1 MAKDS
6 NKSKGPTEKVAK
18 SKSAKKKL
26 KKKPSKIKRF
36 FKYFFLTILIIGLLI
51 GVVGV
56 GYVVA
61 VIKTTP
67 ELDVNAIY
75 NLNQPSM
82 LFDDQGEFIDDL
94 PSTEIRYII
103 SYDEMPQ
110 NLINAY
116 ISIEDERFMSHGGI
130 DVKRILGAAVRD
142 VMVILGKQNGI
153 HGASTITQQL
163 IKNTILATEAS
174 AESTPLD
181 RINRKIK
188 EIVLAVQLDKELSKE
203 EIIRS
208 YLNTIPL
215 SGHIYGVEAASRYFF
230 AKNAKDLTLLEC
242 AYIAGIT
249 QAPTTYSAYNT
260 SASNYPN
267 GYIRRTQTV
276 LSKMLELGYIT
287 QEDFDTAYAQ
297 AEAND
302 FNFSQLDTDYGVNQE
317 WFVYP
322 ALDQV
327 KEDLKEKYKYT
338 DEEVNKLLV
347 NGGLKI
353 YTTLNTEMQ
362 NAVQDILDE
371 RTNLKVDDTSSDPTD
386 SDGVPKLQAS
396 ATVIDYKTGQVK
408 VLIGGRGNQPPT
420 SLNRAYFDLKSIG
433 STTKPLTV
441 YGPAIDTKLIT
452 AGTPLDD
459 SSVSSEIIKKYNFGS
474 VNPKNADGSMA
485 GYITAREALTY
496 SKNLTSIKTVDM
508 LGLDTA
514 LEYGERAGLKYDTKS
529 HTMSAL
535 ALGQFEQPQGNRDG
549 GNTTILA
556 SAYGALGNN
565 GVIYEPSLY
574 TRVEDASGNVL
585 LEKEPKATT
594 LFSPQTAY
602 ILYDILKGSST
613 KAQFSDIPVAGKTGT
628 TDNSDNFWFAG
639 VTPYYSGSVWI
650 GYDIPQKMYGS
661 SGSAAT
667 LFGKVMSVVHS
678 GLSYT
683 DIEAPSGLVQAKV
696 CKDSGKSPTDLCY
709 QDQRG
714 NRVKTEYFIEG
725 TEPKSVCD
733 VHVKVT
739 VNSSNNKLATDNTP
753 ARLLADKVFIKKP
766 NANPNAADYPF
777 VVPTEEDDTKPEEK
791 INLSQ
796 IGLRANMDLYDAI
809 VILNN
814 REIKYSFNGLSVSGS
829 INPGEYTL
837 TSFTSEINSGETV
850 SLTIEITTNT
860 PDESIGSTPP
870 SEEAPDDNDDTED
883 NSNTE
888 DTTTDEQRST
898 FGNLLDNLFN

>member
-6 NKSKGPTEKVAK
+6 NKSKNPKEKVVK
-18 SKSAKKKL
+18 SKNTKKSL

-36 FKYFFLTILIIGLLI
+36 FKYFFLTILILGLLI

-67 ELDVNAIY
+67 SLDVNAIY
-75 NLNQPSM
+75 NLNQPSV
-82 LFDDQGEFIDDL
+82 LYDDKGEFIDDL

-116 ISIEDERFMSHGGI
+116 IAIEDERFMSHGGI
-130 DVKRILGAAVRD
+130 DIKRILGAAARD

-163 IKNTILATEAS
+163 IKNTILSSEAAS
-174 AESTPLD
+174 ESSSID

-203 EIIRS
+203 EIIRT

-230 AKNAKDLTLLEC
+230 GKHAEDLTLLEC

-260 SASNYPN
+260 GASNYPN
-267 GYIRRTQTV
+267 GYINRTKTV
-276 LSKMLELGYIT
+276 LSKMLELGYIS
-287 QEDFDTAYAQ
+287 QEDFDVAYAD
-297 AEAND
+297 AEANN
-302 FNFSQLDTDYGVNQE
+302 FNFKKLNTDSQVNHE

-322 ALDQV
+322 AVEQV
-327 KEDLKEKYKYT
+327 KEDLIEKYKYT
-338 DEEVNKLLV
+338 EDEVEKLLV

-353 YTTLNTEMQ
+353 YTTLNVEMQ
-362 NAVQDILDE
+362 NAVQEILND
-371 RTNLKVDDTSSDPTD
+371 RSNLQVDDTSVDETD
-386 SDGVPKLQAS
+386 SDGVPLLQAS
-396 ATVIDYKTGQVK
+396 ATIIDYKTGQVK

-459 SSVSSEIIKKYNFGS
+459 TSVSDEILKKYNFGS
-474 VNPKNADGSMA
+474 VVPKNANGSMA
-485 GYITAREALTY
+485 GYVTAREALTY

-508 LGLDTA
+508 LGLDTS
-514 LEYGERAGLKYDTKS
+514 LDYGEKSGLKYASES

-535 ALGQFEQPQGNRDG
+535 ALGQFEQPIGNRDG

-556 SAYGALGNN
+556 SAYGAFGNN
-565 GVIYEPSLY
+565 GVRYEPILY

-585 LEKEPKATT
+585 LEKEPETIN
-594 LFSPQTAY
+594 LFSPQTSY
-602 ILYDILKGSST
+602 IIYDILKGSSSS
-613 KAQFSDIPVAGKTGT
+613 AEFSDIPVAGKTGT
-628 TDNSDNFWFAG
+628 TNSSDNFWFAG
-639 VTPYYSGSVWI
+639 LTPYYSGSVWI
-650 GYDIPQKMYGS
+650 GYDNPKRMSGKS
-661 SGSAAT
+661 SSAAS
-667 LFGKVMSVVHS
+667 LFGKIMAVAHE
-678 GLSYT
+678 GLEYK
-683 DIEAPSGLVQAKV
+683 DIDAPSGLVQAKV

-709 QDQRG
+709 EDQRG
-714 NRVKTEYFIEG
+714 NRVKTEYFIKG

-733 VHVKVT
+733 VHVSVA
-739 VNSSNNKLATDNTP
+739 VNSSNNKLATENTP
-753 ARLLADKVFIKKP
+753 ASLLVNKVFIKKP
-766 NANPNAADYPF
+766 NANPNADDYPF
-777 VVPTEEDDTKPEEK
+777 VVPTQEDDTQAEEY
-791 INLSQ
+791 IDLSQ
-796 IGLRANMDLYDAI
+796 IGLRANMDLLDAI

-814 REIKYSFNGLSVSGS
+814 RGIKYSFNGLSVSGNITS
-829 INPGEYTL
+829 GQYTL
-837 TSFTSEINSGETV
+837 VSYTEKIKSDETV
-850 SLTIEITTNT
+850 ELKIKATTNT
-860 PDESIGSTPP
+860 PDEDIGNN
-870 SEEAPDDNDDTED
+870 DNT
-883 NSNTE
+883 N
-888 DTTTDEQRST
+888 DTTNDNTSPESDTDVQRNSIT
-898 FGNLLDNLFN
+898 NIINGIFN

>member
-18 SKSAKKKL
+18 SKSANKKL

-36 FKYFFLTILIIGLLI
+36 FKYFFLTILILGLLI

-67 ELDVNAIY
+67 PLDVNAIY

-103 SYDEMPQ
+103 PYEEMPQ
-110 NLINAY
+110 NLVNAY

-130 DVKRILGAAVRD
+130 DVKRILGAAARD
-142 VMVILGKQNGI
+142 VMVILGKQTGI

-181 RINRKIK
+181 RVNRKIK

-260 SASNYPN
+260 GATNYPN

-276 LSKMLELGYIT
+276 LSKMLELGYIS
-287 QEDFDTAYAQ
+287 QADFDTAYAQ
-297 AEAND
+297 AEANE
-302 FNFSQLDTDYGVNQE
+302 FNFSKLDTDYGVNQE

-322 ALDQV
+322 ALEQV
-327 KEDLKEKYKYT
+327 KSDLKEKYKYT
-338 DEEVNKLLV
+338 DDEVNKLLV

-362 NAVQDILDE
+362 NSVQSILDE
-371 RTNLKVDDTSSDPTD
+371 RTNLQVDDTSSDPTD
-386 SDGVPKLQAS
+386 NDGVPKLQAS

-408 VLIGGRGNQPPT
+408 VLIGGRGKQPPT
-420 SLNRAYFDLKSIG
+420 SINRAYFDLKSIG
-433 STTKPLTV
+433 STTKPLTI

-459 SSVSSEIIKKYNFGS
+459 TSVSSEIIKKYNFGN
-474 VNPKNADGSMA
+474 VNPRNANGSMA
-485 GYITAREALTY
+485 GFVTAREALTY

-514 LEYGERAGLKYDTKS
+514 IEYGERAGLKYAPES

-574 TRVEDASGNVL
+574 TKVEDASGNIL
-585 LEKEPKATT
+585 LEKEAKPTT
-594 LFSPQTAY
+594 LFSPQTAF
-602 ILYDILKGSST
+602 ILYDILKGSSS
-613 KAQFSDIPVAGKTGT
+613 KAEFNDIPVAGKTGT

-650 GYDIPQKMYGS
+650 GYDIPQKMNGS
-661 SGSAAT
+661 SGSAAS
-667 LFGKVMSVVHS
+667 LFGKVMSVIHS
-678 GLSYT
+678 GLGYT

-733 VHVKVT
+733 VHVMVT
-739 VNSSNNKLATDNTP
+739 VNSSNNKLANDNTP
-753 ARLLADKVFIKKP
+753 ARLRANKVFIKKS
-766 NANPNAADYPF
+766 NANPNADDYPF
-777 VVPTEEDDTKPEEK
+777 VVPTAEDDTKPEEK
-791 INLSQ
+791 ISLSQ
-796 IGLRANMDLYDAI
+796 IGLRSNMDLYDAI

-814 REIKYSFNGLSVSGS
+814 RGIKYSFNGLSVSGS
-829 INPGEYTL
+829 INPGQYTL
-837 TSFTSEINSGETV
+837 TSFTSEINTGETV
-850 SLTIEITTNT
+850 VLTIKVTTNT
-860 PDESIGSTPP
+860 PDEDIGATPTP
-870 SEEAPDDNDDTED
+870 GETPDENED
-883 NSNTE
+883 N
-888 DTTTDEQRST
+888 DEQRST
-898 FGNLLDNLFN
+898 LTNMLNNFLN

>member
-6 NKSKGPTEKVAK
+6 NKSKGTTEKVVK
-18 SKSAKKKL
+18 SKTTKKKL
-26 KKKPSKIKRF
+26 KKNPSKIKRF
-36 FKYFFLTILIIGLLI
+36 FKYFFLTILITGLLI

-56 GYVVA
+56 GYIVA

-67 ELDVNAIY
+67 HLDVNAIY
-75 NLNQPSM
+75 NLNEPSTV
-82 LFDDQGEFIDDL
+82 FDDQKQIIDDL

-130 DVKRILGAAVRD
+130 DIKRILGAAARD

-153 HGASTITQQL
+153 HGASTLTQQL

-174 AESTPLD
+174 TESTSLD
-181 RINRKIK
+181 KINRKIK

-260 SASNYPN
+260 SSSNYPN

-287 QEDFDTAYAQ
+287 QEEFDTAYAQ
-297 AEAND
+297 AESND
-302 FNFSQLDTDYGVNQE
+302 FNFSKLDTDYGVNQE

-322 ALDQV
+322 ALSQV
-327 KEDLKEKYKYT
+327 KQDLKEKYKYT

-362 NAVQDILDE
+362 NAVQEILNE
-371 RTNLKVDDTSSDPTD
+371 RTNLHVDDTSYDPTD

-420 SLNRAYFDLKSIG
+420 SINRAYFDLKSIG

-441 YGPAIDTKLIT
+441 YGPAIDTKIIT

-459 SSVSSEIIKKYNFGS
+459 SAVSSEIIKKYNFGS

-485 GYITAREALTY
+485 GYVTARESLIY

-514 LEYGERAGLKYDTKS
+514 LEYGKRAGLKYDAKS

-535 ALGQFEQPQGNRDG
+535 ALGQFEQPADNRDG

-556 SAYGALGNN
+556 SAYGALVNN

-574 TRVEDASGNVL
+574 TKVEDSTGNVL

-594 LFSPQTAY
+594 LFSPQTSY

-613 KAQFSDIPVAGKTGT
+613 KSQFSDIPVAGKTGT
-628 TDNSDNFWFAG
+628 TDESDNYWFAG

-650 GYDIPQKMYGS
+650 GYDIPQKMYGG

-667 LFGKVMSVVHS
+667 LFGKVMNVVHS

-683 DIEAPSGLVQAKV
+683 DIEPPSGLVQAKV

-714 NRVKTEYFIEG
+714 NRVKTEYFIKG

-739 VNSSNNKLATDNTP
+739 VNTSNNKLATDNTP
-753 ARLLADKVFIKKP
+753 ARLLANKVFIKKP
-766 NANPNAADYPF
+766 NANPNADDYPF
-777 VVPTEEDDTKPEEK
+777 VVPKKEDNTKAEEK
-791 INLSQ
+791 INLFQ
-796 IGLRANMDLYDAI
+796 IGLKTNMDLYDAI

-850 SLTIEITTNT
+850 SLTIKPTTNI
-860 PDESIGSTPP
+860 PDENIEETLPPEDSFDNNST
-870 SEEAPDDNDDTED
+870 DDNGNNPND
-883 NSNTE
+883 
-888 DTTTDEQRST
+888 QRST
-898 FGNLLDNLFN
+898 LGNLLDGLFN

>member
-18 SKSAKKKL
+18 SKSANKKL

-36 FKYFFLTILIIGLLI
+36 FKYFFLTILIIGLLV

-67 ELDVNAIY
+67 PLDVNAIY

-103 SYDEMPQ
+103 PYEEMPQ
-110 NLINAY
+110 NLVNAY

-130 DVKRILGAAVRD
+130 DVKRILGAAARD
-142 VMVILGKQNGI
+142 VMVILGKQSGI

-181 RINRKIK
+181 RVNRKIK

-215 SGHIYGVEAASRYFF
+215 SGHIYGVEAAARYFF

-260 SASNYPN
+260 GATNYPN

-276 LSKMLELGYIT
+276 LSKMLELGYIS
-287 QEDFDTAYAQ
+287 QADFDTAYAQ
-297 AEAND
+297 AEANE
-302 FNFSQLDTDYGVNQE
+302 FNFSKLDTDYGVNQE

-322 ALDQV
+322 ALEQV
-327 KEDLKEKYKYT
+327 KSDLKEKYKYT
-338 DEEVNKLLV
+338 DDEVNKLLV

-362 NAVQDILDE
+362 NSVQSILDE
-371 RTNLKVDDTSSDPTD
+371 RTNLQVDDTSSDPTD
-386 SDGVPKLQAS
+386 NDGVPKLQAS

-408 VLIGGRGNQPPT
+408 VLIGGRGKQPPT
-420 SLNRAYFDLKSIG
+420 SINRAYFDLKSIG
-433 STTKPLTV
+433 STTKPLTI

-459 SSVSSEIIKKYNFGS
+459 TSVSSEIIKKYNFGN
-474 VNPKNADGSMA
+474 VNPRNANGSMA
-485 GYITAREALTY
+485 GFVTAREALTY

-514 LEYGERAGLKYDTKS
+514 IEYGERAGLKYAPES

-574 TRVEDASGNVL
+574 TKVEDASGNIL
-585 LEKEPKATT
+585 LEKEAKPTT
-594 LFSPQTAY
+594 LFSPQTAF
-602 ILYDILKGSST
+602 ILYDILKGSSS
-613 KAQFSDIPVAGKTGT
+613 KAEFNDIPVAGKTGT

-650 GYDIPQKMYGS
+650 GYDIPQKMNGS
-661 SGSAAT
+661 SGSAAS
-667 LFGKVMSVVHS
+667 LFGKVMSVIHT
-678 GLSYT
+678 GLGYT

-733 VHVKVT
+733 VHVMVT
-739 VNSSNNKLATDNTP
+739 VNSSNNKLANDNTP
-753 ARLLADKVFIKKP
+753 ARLRANKVFIKKS
-766 NANPNAADYPF
+766 NANPNADDYPF
-777 VVPTEEDDTKPEEK
+777 VVPTAEDDTKPEEK
-791 INLSQ
+791 ISLSQ
-796 IGLRANMDLYDAI
+796 IGLRSNMDLYDAI

-814 REIKYSFNGLSVSGS
+814 RGIKYSFNGLSVSGS
-829 INPGEYTL
+829 INPGQYTL
-837 TSFTSEINSGETV
+837 TSFTSEINTGETV
-850 SLTIEITTNT
+850 VLTIKATTNT
-860 PDESIGSTPP
+860 PDEDIGATPTP
-870 SEEAPDDNDDTED
+870 GETPDEDED
-883 NSNTE
+883 N
-888 DTTTDEQRST
+888 DEQRST
-898 FGNLLDNLFN
+898 LTDMLNNFFN

>member
-6 NKSKGPTEKVAK
+6 NKSKDPKEKVVK
-18 SKSAKKKL
+18 SKSSKKKL

-36 FKYFFLTILIIGLLI
+36 FKYFFLTILIMGLLI
-51 GVVGV
+51 GVIGV
-56 GYVVA
+56 GYIFA

-67 ELDVNAIY
+67 SLDVNAIY

-82 LFDDQGEFIDDL
+82 IFDDKGEFIDDL
-94 PSTEIRYII
+94 PSTEIRYVI

-116 ISIEDERFMSHGGI
+116 ISIEDERFMTHKGI
-130 DVKRILGAAVRD
+130 DVKRILGAAARD
-142 VMVILGKQNGI
+142 VMVILGKQSGI

-174 AESTPLD
+174 SESTPLD

-188 EIVLAVQLDKELSKE
+188 EIYLALQLEQEVSKE

-230 AKNAKDLTLLEC
+230 GKNAKDLTLLEC

-260 SASNYPN
+260 GASNYPN
-267 GYIRRTQTV
+267 GYIKRTQTV
-276 LSKMLELGYIT
+276 LSKMLELGYIS

-297 AEAND
+297 AGENA
-302 FNFSQLDTDYGVNQE
+302 FAFSKLDTDYRVNQE

-322 ALDQV
+322 AIDQV
-327 KEDLKEKYKYT
+327 KDDLKEKYKYT
-338 DEEVNKLLV
+338 DEEVEKLLV

-353 YTTLNTEMQ
+353 YTTMNTEMQ
-362 NAVQDILDE
+362 NSVQSILND
-371 RTNLKVDDTSSDPTD
+371 RTNLQVDDTSVDNVND
-386 SDGVPKLQAS
+386 YGVPLLQAS

-408 VLIGGRGNQPPT
+408 VLIGGRGDQPAT
-420 SLNRAYFDLKSIG
+420 SLNRAYDDLKSIG
-433 STTKPLTV
+433 STTKPLTI

-459 SSVSSEIIKKYNFGS
+459 TSVSSEIIKKYNFGS
-474 VNPKNADGSMA
+474 INPSNANGSMA
-485 GYITAREALTY
+485 GYVTAREALTY

-514 LEYGERAGLKYDTKS
+514 IEYGERAGLKYDKLS

-535 ALGQFEQPQGNRDG
+535 ALGQFEQPTNNRDG

-556 SAYGALGNN
+556 SAYGSFGNN
-565 GVIYEPSLY
+565 GVRYEPALY
-574 TRVEDASGNVL
+574 TRVEDATGNIL
-585 LEKEPKATT
+585 LEKEPKAIN

-602 ILYDILKGSST
+602 ILYDILKGSSS
-613 KAQFSDIPVAGKTGT
+613 KAQFNDIPVAGKTGT
-628 TDNSDNFWFAG
+628 TDKSDNYWFAG
-639 VTPYYSGSVWI
+639 LTPYYSGSVWI
-650 GYDIPQKMYGS
+650 GYDYPQKMSGG
-661 SGSAAT
+661 SGSAAS
-667 LFGKVMSVVHS
+667 LFGKVMAAVHT
-678 GLSYT
+678 GLEYK

-733 VHVKVT
+733 VHVKVA
-739 VNSSNNKLATDNTP
+739 VNSANNKLANDNTP
-753 ARLLADKVFIKKP
+753 ANLLAEKVFIKKP

-777 VVPTEEDDTKPEEK
+777 VVPTEEDDTKPEEI

-796 IGLRANMDLYDAI
+796 VGLRNNMDLYDAI

-814 REIKYSFNGLSVSGS
+814 REIKYSFNGLSVAGNIS
-829 INPGEYTL
+829 PGQYTL
-837 TSFTSEINSGETV
+837 TSFTPEIKSGETV
-850 SLTIEITTNT
+850 VLTIKVTTNT
-860 PDESIGSTPP
+860 PDEDIGNHPDTDASETP
-870 SEEAPDDNDDTED
+870 ENNDTR
-883 NSNTE
+883 
-888 DTTTDEQRST
+888 TTIGD
-898 FGNLLDNLFN
+898 LLNNIFN

>member
-1 MAKDS
+1 M
-6 NKSKGPTEKVAK
+6 
-18 SKSAKKKL
+18 
-26 KKKPSKIKRF
+26 
-36 FKYFFLTILIIGLLI
+36 
-51 GVVGV
+51 GV

-67 ELDVNAIY
+67 PLDVNAIY

-103 SYDEMPQ
+103 PYEEMPQ
-110 NLINAY
+110 NLVNAY

-130 DVKRILGAAVRD
+130 DVKRILGAAARD
-142 VMVILGKQNGI
+142 VMVILGKQTGI

-181 RINRKIK
+181 RVNRKIK

-260 SASNYPN
+260 GATNYPN

-276 LSKMLELGYIT
+276 LSKMLELGYIS
-287 QEDFDTAYAQ
+287 QADFDTAYAQ
-297 AEAND
+297 AEANE
-302 FNFSQLDTDYGVNQE
+302 FNFSKLDTDYGVNQE

-322 ALDQV
+322 ALEQV
-327 KEDLKEKYKYT
+327 KSDLKEKYKYT
-338 DEEVNKLLV
+338 DDEVNKLLV

-362 NAVQDILDE
+362 NSVQSILDE
-371 RTNLKVDDTSSDPTD
+371 RTNLQVDDTSSDPTD
-386 SDGVPKLQAS
+386 NDGVPKLQAS

-408 VLIGGRGNQPPT
+408 VLIGGRGKQPPT
-420 SLNRAYFDLKSIG
+420 SINRAYFDLKSIG
-433 STTKPLTV
+433 STTKPLTI

-459 SSVSSEIIKKYNFGS
+459 TSVSSEIIKKYNFGN
-474 VNPKNADGSMA
+474 VNPRNANGSMA
-485 GYITAREALTY
+485 GFVTAREALTY

-514 LEYGERAGLKYDTKS
+514 IEYGERAGLKYAPES

-574 TRVEDASGNVL
+574 TKVEDASGNIL
-585 LEKEPKATT
+585 LEKEAKPTT
-594 LFSPQTAY
+594 LFSPQTAF
-602 ILYDILKGSST
+602 ILYDILKGSSS
-613 KAQFSDIPVAGKTGT
+613 KAEFNDIPVAGKTGT

-650 GYDIPQKMYGS
+650 GYDIPQKMNGS
-661 SGSAAT
+661 SGSAAS
-667 LFGKVMSVVHS
+667 LFGKVMSVIHS
-678 GLSYT
+678 GLGYT

-733 VHVKVT
+733 VHVMVT
-739 VNSSNNKLATDNTP
+739 VNSSNNKLANDNTP
-753 ARLLADKVFIKKP
+753 ARLRANKVFIKKS
-766 NANPNAADYPF
+766 NANPNADDYPF
-777 VVPTEEDDTKPEEK
+777 VVPTAEDDTKPEEK
-791 INLSQ
+791 ISLSQ
-796 IGLRANMDLYDAI
+796 IGLRSNMDLYDAI

-814 REIKYSFNGLSVSGS
+814 RGIKYSFNGLSVSGS
-829 INPGEYTL
+829 INPGQYTL
-837 TSFTSEINSGETV
+837 TSFTSEINTGETV
-850 SLTIEITTNT
+850 VLTIKVTTNT
-860 PDESIGSTPP
+860 PDEDIGATPTP
-870 SEEAPDDNDDTED
+870 GETPDENED
-883 NSNTE
+883 N
-888 DTTTDEQRST
+888 DEQRST
-898 FGNLLDNLFN
+898 LTNMLNNFLN

>member
-18 SKSAKKKL
+18 SKSANKKL

-36 FKYFFLTILIIGLLI
+36 FKYFFLTILIIGLLV

-67 ELDVNAIY
+67 PLDVNAIY

-103 SYDEMPQ
+103 PYEEMPQ
-110 NLINAY
+110 NLVNAY

-130 DVKRILGAAVRD
+130 DVKRILGAAARD
-142 VMVILGKQNGI
+142 VMVILGKQSGI

-174 AESTPLD
+174 SESTPLD

-188 EIVLAVQLDKELSKE
+188 EIVLAVQLDKELGKE

-260 SASNYPN
+260 GATNYPN
-267 GYIRRTQTV
+267 GYIRRTQVV
-276 LSKMLELGYIT
+276 LSKMLELGYIS
-287 QEDFDTAYAQ
+287 QEDFDTANAQ
-297 AEAND
+297 AEANE
-302 FNFSQLDTDYGVNQE
+302 FNFSKLDTDYGVNQE

-327 KEDLKEKYKYT
+327 KNDLKEKYKYT
-338 DEEVNKLLV
+338 DDEVNKLLV

-362 NAVQDILDE
+362 NSVQSILDE
-371 RTNLKVDDTSSDPTD
+371 RTNLQVDDTSSDPTD
-386 SDGVPKLQAS
+386 NDGVPKLQAS

-420 SLNRAYFDLKSIG
+420 SINRAYFDLKSIG
-433 STTKPLTV
+433 STTKPLTI

-459 SSVSSEIIKKYNFGS
+459 TSVSSEIIKKYNFGN
-474 VNPKNADGSMA
+474 VNPKNANGSMA
-485 GYITAREALTY
+485 GFVTAREALTY

-514 LEYGERAGLKYDTKS
+514 IEYGERAGLKYAPES

-585 LEKEPKATT
+585 LEKEQKATT
-594 LFSPQTAY
+594 LFSPQTSF
-602 ILYDILKGSST
+602 ILYDILKGSSS
-613 KAQFSDIPVAGKTGT
+613 KAQFNDIPVAGKTGT
-628 TDNSDNFWFAG
+628 TNDSDNFWFAG

-650 GYDIPQKMYGS
+650 GYDIPQRMSGS
-661 SGSAAT
+661 SGSAAS
-667 LFGKVMSVVHS
+667 LFGKVMNVVHS
-678 GLSYT
+678 GLGYA

-725 TEPKSVCD
+725 TEPTSVCD
-733 VHVKVT
+733 VHVMVK
-739 VNSSNNKLATDNTP
+739 VNSSNNKLANDNTP
-753 ARLLADKVFIKKP
+753 ARLIANKVFIKKP
-766 NANPNAADYPF
+766 NANPNADDYPF
-777 VVPTEEDDTKPEEK
+777 VVPTQEDDTKPEEK

-796 IGLRANMDLYDAI
+796 IGLRSNMDLYDAI

-814 REIKYSFNGLSVSGS
+814 RGIKYSFNGLSVSGS
-829 INPGEYTL
+829 INPGQYTL

-850 SLTIEITTNT
+850 VLTIKVTTNT
-860 PDESIGSTPP
+860 PDEDIGGTPTP
-870 SEEAPDDNDDTED
+870 EETPDDDEN
-883 NSNTE
+883 
-888 DTTTDEQRST
+888 TDEQRST
-898 FGNLLDNLFN
+898 LTDMLNNLFH

>member
-18 SKSAKKKL
+18 SKSANKKL

-36 FKYFFLTILIIGLLI
+36 FKYFFLTILIIGLLV

-67 ELDVNAIY
+67 PLDVNAIY

-103 SYDEMPQ
+103 PYEEMPQ
-110 NLINAY
+110 NLVNAY

-130 DVKRILGAAVRD
+130 DVKRILGAAARD
-142 VMVILGKQNGI
+142 VMVILGKQTGI

-181 RINRKIK
+181 RVNRKIK

-260 SASNYPN
+260 GATNYPN

-276 LSKMLELGYIT
+276 LSKMLELGYIS
-287 QEDFDTAYAQ
+287 QADFDTAYAQ
-297 AEAND
+297 AEANE
-302 FNFSQLDTDYGVNQE
+302 FNFSKLDTDYGVNQE

-322 ALDQV
+322 ALEQV
-327 KEDLKEKYKYT
+327 KSDLKEKYKYT
-338 DEEVNKLLV
+338 DDEVNKLLV

-362 NAVQDILDE
+362 NSVQSILDE
-371 RTNLKVDDTSSDPTD
+371 RTNLQVDDTSSDPTD
-386 SDGVPKLQAS
+386 NDGVPKLQAS

-408 VLIGGRGNQPPT
+408 VLIGGRGKQPPT
-420 SLNRAYFDLKSIG
+420 SINRAYFDLKSIG
-433 STTKPLTV
+433 STTKPLTI

-459 SSVSSEIIKKYNFGS
+459 TSVSSEIIKKYNFGN
-474 VNPKNADGSMA
+474 VNPRNANGSMA
-485 GYITAREALTY
+485 GFVTAREALTY

-514 LEYGERAGLKYDTKS
+514 IEYGERAGLKYAPES

-574 TRVEDASGNVL
+574 TKVEDASGNIL
-585 LEKEPKATT
+585 LEKEAKPTT
-594 LFSPQTAY
+594 LFSPQTAF
-602 ILYDILKGSST
+602 ILYDILKGSSS
-613 KAQFSDIPVAGKTGT
+613 KAEFNDIPVAGKTGT

-650 GYDIPQKMYGS
+650 GYDIPQK
-661 SGSAAT
+661 
-667 LFGKVMSVVHS
+667 
-678 GLSYT
+678 
-683 DIEAPSGLVQAKV
+683 
-696 CKDSGKSPTDLCY
+696 
-709 QDQRG
+709 
-714 NRVKTEYFIEG
+714 
-725 TEPKSVCD
+725 
-733 VHVKVT
+733 
-739 VNSSNNKLATDNTP
+739 
-753 ARLLADKVFIKKP
+753 
-766 NANPNAADYPF
+766 
-777 VVPTEEDDTKPEEK
+777 
-791 INLSQ
+791 
-796 IGLRANMDLYDAI
+796 
-809 VILNN
+809 
-814 REIKYSFNGLSVSGS
+814 
-829 INPGEYTL
+829 
-837 TSFTSEINSGETV
+837 
-850 SLTIEITTNT
+850 
-860 PDESIGSTPP
+860 
-870 SEEAPDDNDDTED
+870 
-883 NSNTE
+883 
-888 DTTTDEQRST
+888 
-898 FGNLLDNLFN
+898 

>member
-26 KKKPSKIKRF
+26 KKKPSKIKQF
-36 FKYFFLTILIIGLLI
+36 FKYFFLTILIIGLLV

-67 ELDVNAIY
+67 PLDVNAIY

-103 SYDEMPQ
+103 PYEEMPQ
-110 NLINAY
+110 NLVNAY

-130 DVKRILGAAVRD
+130 DVKRILGAAARD
-142 VMVILGKQNGI
+142 VMVILGKQTGI

-181 RINRKIK
+181 RVNRKIK

-260 SASNYPN
+260 GATNYPN

-276 LSKMLELGYIT
+276 LSKMLELGYIS
-287 QEDFDTAYAQ
+287 QADFDTSYAQ
-297 AEAND
+297 AEANE
-302 FNFSQLDTDYGVNQE
+302 FNFSKLDTDYGVNQE

-322 ALDQV
+322 ALEQV
-327 KEDLKEKYKYT
+327 KSDLKEKYKYT
-338 DEEVNKLLV
+338 DDEVNKLLV

-362 NAVQDILDE
+362 NSVQSILDE
-371 RTNLKVDDTSSDPTD
+371 RTNLQVDDTSSDPTD
-386 SDGVPKLQAS
+386 NDGVPKLQAS

-408 VLIGGRGNQPPT
+408 VLIGGRGKQPPT
-420 SLNRAYFDLKSIG
+420 SINRAYFDLKSIG
-433 STTKPLTV
+433 STTKPLTI

-459 SSVSSEIIKKYNFGS
+459 TSVSSEIIKKYNFGN
-474 VNPKNADGSMA
+474 VNPRNANGSMA
-485 GYITAREALTY
+485 GFVTAREALTY

-514 LEYGERAGLKYDTKS
+514 IEYGERAGLKYAPES

-565 GVIYEPSLY
+565 GVIYEPSIY
-574 TRVEDASGNVL
+574 TKVEDASGNIL
-585 LEKEPKATT
+585 LEKEAKPTT
-594 LFSPQTAY
+594 LFSPQTAF
-602 ILYDILKGSST
+602 ILYDILKCSSS
-613 KAQFSDIPVAGKTGT
+613 KAEFNDIPVAGKTGT

-650 GYDIPQKMYGS
+650 GYDIPQKMNGS
-661 SGSAAT
+661 SGSAAS
-667 LFGKVMSVVHS
+667 LFGKVMSVIHS
-678 GLSYT
+678 GLGYT

-733 VHVKVT
+733 VHVMVT
-739 VNSSNNKLATDNTP
+739 VNSSNNKLANDNTP
-753 ARLLADKVFIKKP
+753 ARLRANKVFIKKS
-766 NANPNAADYPF
+766 NANPNADDYPF
-777 VVPTEEDDTKPEEK
+777 VVPTAEDDTKPEEK
-791 INLSQ
+791 ISLSQ
-796 IGLRANMDLYDAI
+796 IGLRSNMDLYDAI

-814 REIKYSFNGLSVSGS
+814 RGIKYSFNGLSVSGS
-829 INPGEYTL
+829 INPGQYTL
-837 TSFTSEINSGETV
+837 TSFTSEINTGETV
-850 SLTIEITTNT
+850 VLTIKVTTNT
-860 PDESIGSTPP
+860 PDEDIGATPTP
-870 SEEAPDDNDDTED
+870 GETPDENED
-883 NSNTE
+883 N
-888 DTTTDEQRST
+888 DEQRST
-898 FGNLLDNLFN
+898 LTNMLNNLLN

>member
-6 NKSKGPTEKVAK
+6 NKSKDPKEKVVK
-18 SKSAKKKL
+18 SKSSKKKL

-36 FKYFFLTILIIGLLI
+36 FKYFFLTILIMGLLI
-51 GVVGV
+51 GVIGV
-56 GYVVA
+56 GYIFA

-67 ELDVNAIY
+67 SLDVNAIY

-82 LFDDQGEFIDDL
+82 IFDDKGEFIDDL
-94 PSTEIRYII
+94 PSTEIRYVI

-116 ISIEDERFMSHGGI
+116 ISIEDERFMTHKGI
-130 DVKRILGAAVRD
+130 DVKRILGAAARD
-142 VMVILGKQNGI
+142 VMVILGKQSGI

-174 AESTPLD
+174 SESTPLD

-188 EIVLAVQLDKELSKE
+188 EIYLALQLEQEVSKE

-230 AKNAKDLTLLEC
+230 GKNAKDLTLLEC

-260 SASNYPN
+260 GASNYPN
-267 GYIRRTQTV
+267 GYIKRTQTV
-276 LSKMLELGYIT
+276 LSKMLELGYIS

-297 AEAND
+297 AGENA
-302 FNFSQLDTDYGVNQE
+302 FAFSKLDTDYRVNQE

-322 ALDQV
+322 AIDQV
-327 KEDLKEKYKYT
+327 KDDLKEKYKYT
-338 DEEVNKLLV
+338 DEEVEKLLV

-353 YTTLNTEMQ
+353 YTTMNTEMQ
-362 NAVQDILDE
+362 NSVQSILND
-371 RTNLKVDDTSSDPTD
+371 RTNLQVDDTSVDNVND
-386 SDGVPKLQAS
+386 YGVPLLQAS

-408 VLIGGRGNQPPT
+408 VLIGGRGDQPAT
-420 SLNRAYFDLKSIG
+420 SLNRAYDDLKSIG
-433 STTKPLTV
+433 STTKPLTI

-459 SSVSSEIIKKYNFGS
+459 TSVSSEIIKKYNFGNI
-474 VNPKNADGSMA
+474 NPSNANGSMA
-485 GYITAREALTY
+485 GYVTAREALTY

-514 LEYGERAGLKYDTKS
+514 IEYGERAGLKYDKLS

-535 ALGQFEQPQGNRDG
+535 ALGQFEQPTNNRDG

-556 SAYGALGNN
+556 SAYGSFGNN
-565 GVIYEPSLY
+565 GVRYEPALY
-574 TRVEDASGNVL
+574 TRVEDATGNIL
-585 LEKEPKATT
+585 LEKEPKAIN

-602 ILYDILKGSST
+602 ILYDILKGSSS
-613 KAQFSDIPVAGKTGT
+613 KAQFNDIPVAGKTGT
-628 TDNSDNFWFAG
+628 TNKSDNYWFAG
-639 VTPYYSGSVWI
+639 LTPYYSGSVWI
-650 GYDIPQKMYGS
+650 GYDYPQKMSGG
-661 SGSAAT
+661 SGSAAS
-667 LFGKVMSVVHS
+667 LFGKVMAAVHT
-678 GLSYT
+678 GLEYK

-733 VHVKVT
+733 VHVKVA
-739 VNSSNNKLATDNTP
+739 VNSANNKLANDNTP
-753 ARLLADKVFIKKP
+753 ANLLAEKVFIKKP

-777 VVPTEEDDTKPEEK
+777 VVPTEEDDTKPEEI

-796 IGLRANMDLYDAI
+796 VGLRNNMDLYDAI

-814 REIKYSFNGLSVSGS
+814 REIKYSFNGLSVAGNIS
-829 INPGEYTL
+829 PGQYTL
-837 TSFTSEINSGETV
+837 TSFTPEIKSGETV
-850 SLTIEITTNT
+850 VLTIKVTTNT
-860 PDESIGSTPP
+860 PDEDIGNHPDTDASETPETP
-870 SEEAPDDNDDTED
+870 ENNDTR
-883 NSNTE
+883 
-888 DTTTDEQRST
+888 TTIGD
-898 FGNLLDNLFN
+898 LLNNIFN

>member
-18 SKSAKKKL
+18 SKSANKKL

-36 FKYFFLTILIIGLLI
+36 FKYFFLTILIIGLLV

-67 ELDVNAIY
+67 PLDVNAIY

-103 SYDEMPQ
+103 PYEEMPQ
-110 NLINAY
+110 NLVNAY

-130 DVKRILGAAVRD
+130 DVKRILGAAARD
-142 VMVILGKQNGI
+142 VMVILGKQSGI

-181 RINRKIK
+181 RVNRKIK

-260 SASNYPN
+260 GATNYPN

-276 LSKMLELGYIT
+276 LSKMLELGYIS
-287 QEDFDTAYAQ
+287 QADFDTAYAQ
-297 AEAND
+297 AEANE
-302 FNFSQLDTDYGVNQE
+302 FNFSKLDTDYGVNQE

-322 ALDQV
+322 ALEQV
-327 KEDLKEKYKYT
+327 KSDLKEKYKYT
-338 DEEVNKLLV
+338 DDEVNKLLV

-362 NAVQDILDE
+362 NSVQSILDE
-371 RTNLKVDDTSSDPTD
+371 RTNLQVDDTSSDPTD
-386 SDGVPKLQAS
+386 NDGVPKLQAS

-408 VLIGGRGNQPPT
+408 VLIGGRGKQPPT
-420 SLNRAYFDLKSIG
+420 SINRAYFDLKSIG
-433 STTKPLTV
+433 STTKPLTI

-459 SSVSSEIIKKYNFGS
+459 TSVSSEIIKKYNFGN
-474 VNPKNADGSMA
+474 VNPRNANGSMA
-485 GYITAREALTY
+485 GFVTAREALTY

-514 LEYGERAGLKYDTKS
+514 IEYGERAGLKYAPES

-574 TRVEDASGNVL
+574 TKVEDASGNIL
-585 LEKEPKATT
+585 LEKEAKPTT
-594 LFSPQTAY
+594 LFSPQTAF
-602 ILYDILKGSST
+602 ILYDILKGSSS
-613 KAQFSDIPVAGKTGT
+613 KAEFNDIPVAGKTGT

-650 GYDIPQKMYGS
+650 GYDIPQKMNGS
-661 SGSAAT
+661 SGSAAS
-667 LFGKVMSVVHS
+667 LFGKVMSVIHS
-678 GLSYT
+678 GLGYT

-733 VHVKVT
+733 VHVMVT
-739 VNSSNNKLATDNTP
+739 VNSSNNKLANDNTP
-753 ARLLADKVFIKKP
+753 ARLRANKVFIKKS
-766 NANPNAADYPF
+766 NANPNADDYPF
-777 VVPTEEDDTKPEEK
+777 VVPTAEDDTKPEEK
-791 INLSQ
+791 ISLSQ
-796 IGLRANMDLYDAI
+796 IGLRSNMDLYDAI

-814 REIKYSFNGLSVSGS
+814 RGIKYSFNGLSVSGS
-829 INPGEYTL
+829 INPGQYTL
-837 TSFTSEINSGETV
+837 TSFTSEINTGETV
-850 SLTIEITTNT
+850 VLTIKVTTNT
-860 PDESIGSTPP
+860 PDEDIGATPTP
-870 SEEAPDDNDDTED
+870 GETPDENED
-883 NSNTE
+883 N
-888 DTTTDEQRST
+888 DEQRST
-898 FGNLLDNLFN
+898 LTNMLNNLLN

>member
-6 NKSKGPTEKVAK
+6 NKSKNPKEKVVK
-18 SKSAKKKL
+18 SKSSTKKL

-36 FKYFFLTILIIGLLI
+36 FKYFFLTILLTGLLVGVIGL
-51 GVVGV
+51 
-56 GYVVA
+56 GYIFA

-67 ELDVNAIY
+67 SLDVNAIY
-75 NLNQPSM
+75 NLNQPST
-82 LFDDQGEFIDDL
+82 LFDDKGELIDDV
-94 PSTEIRYII
+94 PSTEIRYVI

-116 ISIEDERFMSHGGI
+116 ISIEDERFMTHNGI

-174 AESTPLD
+174 AESTALD

-188 EIVLAVQLDKELSKE
+188 EIYLALQLDKQLSKE

-230 AKNAKDLTLLEC
+230 GKNAKDLTLLEC

-249 QAPTTYSAYNT
+249 QAPTAYSAYNT
-260 SASNYPN
+260 SSSNYPN
-267 GYIRRTQTV
+267 GYIKRTQTV

-287 QEDFDTAYAQ
+287 QEEFDTAYAQ
-297 AEAND
+297 AGENA
-302 FNFSQLDTDYGVNQE
+302 FSFAKLDTDYKVNQE

-322 ALDQV
+322 AIAQV
-327 KEDLKEKYKYT
+327 KSDLIEKYKYT
-338 DEEVNKLLV
+338 DEEVEKLLV

-353 YTTLNTEMQ
+353 YTTLDTEMQ
-362 NAVQDILDE
+362 NSVQEILNN
-371 RTNLKVDDTSSDPTD
+371 RSNLLVDDTSVDNTD
-386 SDGVPKLQAS
+386 SDGVPLLQAS
-396 ATVIDYKTGQVK
+396 ATIIDYKTGQVK
-408 VLIGGRGNQPPT
+408 ALVGGRGDQPPT
-420 SLNRAYFDLKSIG
+420 SINRAYFDLKSIG

-441 YGPAIDTKLIT
+441 YGPAIDTQVIT

-459 SSVSSEIIKKYNFGS
+459 TSVSDNILKKYNFGTT
-474 VNPKNADGSMA
+474 VPENANGAMA
-485 GYITAREALTY
+485 GFITAREALTY
-496 SKNLTSIKTVDM
+496 SKNLTSIKVVDM

-514 LEYGERAGLKYDTKS
+514 QEYGERAGLKYSDQS
-529 HTMSAL
+529 YTMSAL
-535 ALGQFEQPQGNRDG
+535 AMGQFEQPTDDRDG

-565 GVIYEPSLY
+565 GVRYEPALY

-585 LEKEPKATT
+585 LEKEAKSIT
-594 LFSPQTAY
+594 LFSPQTSY

-628 TDNSDNFWFAG
+628 TDSSDNYWFAG
-639 VTPYYSGSVWI
+639 LTPYYSASVWI
-650 GYDIPQKMYGS
+650 GYDIPQRMSGG
-661 SGSAAT
+661 SGSAAS
-667 LFGKVMSVVHS
+667 LFSKVMAVAHE
-678 GLSYT
+678 GLEYT
-683 DIEAPSGLVQAKV
+683 DIEAPSGLIEAKV
-696 CKDSGKSPTDLCY
+696 CMDSGKAPTDLCY
-709 QDQRG
+709 HDQRG
-714 NRVKTEYFIEG
+714 SRVKTEYFIEG
-725 TEPKSVCD
+725 TEPKAVCD
-733 VHVKVT
+733 VHVKVS

-753 ARLLADKVFIKKP
+753 ANLLAEKVFIKKA
-766 NANPNAADYPF
+766 NANPNAADYAF
-777 VVPTEEDDTKPEEK
+777 VVPTEEDDTKPEETIK
-791 INLSQ
+791 LSQ
-796 IGLRANMDLYDAI
+796 VGLKNNMDLYDAI

-829 INPGEYTL
+829 ISQGQYTL
-837 TSFTSEINSGETV
+837 ISFTPEIKASETV
-850 SLTIEITTNT
+850 VLTIKATTNT
-860 PDESIGSTPP
+860 PDEDIG
-870 SEEAPDDNDDTED
+870 NDTEIPD
-883 NSNTE
+883 EDEIPDETDSTNNT
-888 DTTTDEQRST
+888 
-898 FGNLLDNLFN
+898 N

>member
-6 NKSKGPTEKVAK
+6 NKSKDPKEKVVK
-18 SKSAKKKL
+18 SKNAKKKL

-36 FKYFFLTILIIGLLI
+36 FKYFFLTILIMGLLI
-51 GVVGV
+51 GVIGV
-56 GYVVA
+56 GYIFA

-67 ELDVNAIY
+67 SLDVNAIY

-82 LFDDQGEFIDDL
+82 IFDDKGEFIDDL
-94 PSTEIRYII
+94 PSTEIRYVI

-116 ISIEDERFMSHGGI
+116 ISIEDERFMTHKGI
-130 DVKRILGAAVRD
+130 DVKRILGAAARD
-142 VMVILGKQNGI
+142 VMVILGKQSGI

-174 AESTPLD
+174 SESTPLD

-188 EIVLAVQLDKELSKE
+188 EIYLALQLEQEVSKE

-230 AKNAKDLTLLEC
+230 GKNVKDLTLLEC

-260 SASNYPN
+260 GSSNYPN
-267 GYIRRTQTV
+267 GYIKRTQTV
-276 LSKMLELGYIT
+276 LSKMLELGYIS
-287 QEDFDTAYAQ
+287 QEDFDTAYA
-297 AEAND
+297 EAGENA
-302 FNFSQLDTDYGVNQE
+302 FAFSKLDTDYRVNQE

-322 ALDQV
+322 AIDQV
-327 KEDLKEKYKYT
+327 KDDLKEKYKYT
-338 DEEVNKLLV
+338 DEEVEKLLV

-353 YTTLNTEMQ
+353 YTTMNTEMQ
-362 NAVQDILDE
+362 NSVQSILND
-371 RTNLKVDDTSSDPTD
+371 RTNLQVDNTSVDNVND
-386 SDGVPKLQAS
+386 YGVPLLQAS

-408 VLIGGRGNQPPT
+408 VLIGGRGDQPAT
-420 SLNRAYFDLKSIG
+420 SLNRAYDDLKSIG
-433 STTKPLTV
+433 STTKPLTI

-459 SSVSSEIIKKYNFGS
+459 TSVSSEIIKKYNFGNI
-474 VNPKNADGSMA
+474 NPSNANGSMA
-485 GYITAREALTY
+485 GYVTAREALTY

-514 LEYGERAGLKYDTKS
+514 IEYGERAGLKYDKLS

-535 ALGQFEQPQGNRDG
+535 ALGQFEQPTNNRDG

-556 SAYGALGNN
+556 SAYGSFGNN
-565 GVIYEPSLY
+565 GVRYEPALY
-574 TRVEDASGNVL
+574 TRVEDATGNIL
-585 LEKEPKATT
+585 LEKEPKGIN

-613 KAQFSDIPVAGKTGT
+613 KAQFNDIPVAGKTGT
-628 TDNSDNFWFAG
+628 TDKSDNYWFAG
-639 VTPYYSGSVWI
+639 LTPYYSGSVWI
-650 GYDIPQKMYGS
+650 GYDYPQKMSGG
-661 SGSAAT
+661 SGSAAS
-667 LFGKVMSVVHS
+667 LFGKVMAAVHS
-678 GLSYT
+678 GLEYK

-709 QDQRG
+709 HDQRG

-725 TEPKSVCD
+725 TEPKAVCD
-733 VHVKVT
+733 VHVKVA
-739 VNSSNNKLATDNTP
+739 VNSSNNKLANDNTP
-753 ARLLADKVFIKKP
+753 ANLLAEKVFIKKP
-766 NANPNAADYPF
+766 NANPNADDYPF
-777 VVPTEEDDTKPEEK
+777 VVPTEEDDTKPEEI

-796 IGLRANMDLYDAI
+796 VGLRNNMDLYDTV

-814 REIKYSFNGLSVSGS
+814 REIKYSFNGLSVSGNIS
-829 INPGEYTL
+829 PGQYTL
-837 TSFTSEINSGETV
+837 TSFTPEIKSGETV
-850 SLTIEITTNT
+850 VLTIKATTNT
-860 PDESIGSTPP
+860 PDEDIGNHPDTD
-870 SEEAPDDNDDTED
+870 APDTPETPENNDTR
-883 NSNTE
+883 
-888 DTTTDEQRST
+888 TTIGDI
-898 FGNLLDNLFN
+898 LDSIFN

>member
-287 QEDFDTAYAQ
+287 QEEFDTAYAQ

-302 FNFSQLDTDYGVNQE
+302 FNFSKLDTDYGVNQE

-594 LFSPQTAY
+594 LFSPQTSY